1 MIKLLNILKE
11 ITEGKQVGTLYHFT
25 SLDGSKG
32 ILETNTI
39 VSDEYDFISLTR
51 DKNYYKIADNIE
63 GGLIRLTIDGNKLS
77 NNYKIYPYDEGKR
90 KKTFGLWQSIHNYG
104 SDSPNPHNN
113 FESEERVKGNI
124 KNAKNYI
131 TKIEVMLDFYN
142 YGDHEAL
149 VYIKPQEIIDAVS
162 TYQSSGIPFDILLKN
177 IKVDLKTWLKIN
189 RDFIAANF

>member
-1 MIKLLNILKE
+1 MKKSELKQIIKEEILKVLN
-11 ITEGKQVGTLYHFT
+11 EGKQVGTLYHFT

-51 DKNYYKIADNIE
+51 DKNYYKIADQIE
-63 GGLIRLTIDGNKLS
+63 GGLIRLTIDGDKLS
-77 NNYKIYPYDEGKR
+77 NNYKIYPYDEGER
-90 KKTFGLWQSIHNYG
+90 KKTYRG
-104 SDSPNPHNN
+104 SY

-131 TKIEVMLDFYN
+131 VKIDVILDFYD
-142 YGDHEAL
+142 YGDPEL
-149 VYIKPQEIIDAVS
+149 LYYKPQEITNIFS
-162 TYQSSGIPFDILLKN
+162 IYQSSGIPFDILLKN
-177 IKVDLKTWLKIN
+177 NKVDLKTWLKIN